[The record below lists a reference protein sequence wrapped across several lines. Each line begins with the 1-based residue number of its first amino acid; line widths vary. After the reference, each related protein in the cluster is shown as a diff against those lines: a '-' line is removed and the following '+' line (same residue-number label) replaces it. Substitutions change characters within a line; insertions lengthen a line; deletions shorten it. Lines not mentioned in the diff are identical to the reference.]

1 MCNEVKRRRGEVFPA
16 RRGGNTKYIDLEKL
30 RNAAGMGYLQVLVP
44 RNREIYRVISARR
57 DTGEIHF

>member
-1 MCNEVKRRRGEVFPA
+1 
-16 RRGGNTKYIDLEKL
+16 
-30 RNAAGMGYLQVLVP
+30 MGYLQVLVP